1 MENNRLENQEME
13 QSGLKNQEM
22 EQSGLKSQEIEQNG
36 LKNQEIGN
44 KTLAGGVPENS
55 MTRNAP
61 YFLGMAFVFS
71 ICFAVSFYRNYI
83 GITFPLI
90 TAVMLAICALF
101 LKKEGIA
108 WKRSSWL
115 YAGISILLGISVFVT
130 TNVFVIF
137 FNTVGILLLLTVLM
151 MRQMYD
157 DRTWSF
163 GQYLGN
169 MLFLYLN
176 MIPEVAAPFIHLI
189 NYRKKHRGET
199 RKNKK
204 AKYVVIGVLIGL
216 PMLIVIIELLSSAD
230 QIFSQVIGEGC
241 HKLFRQIVFSPNVFL
256 VMLLMIVGFFG
267 IYSFFSALA
276 LRNMPQYA
284 SGLPKKN
291 PLIAVT
297 FLSMVAVVYVIFCG
311 IQVMFLFTGGM
322 LLPEGY
328 TYAEYARQGFF
339 QLMFVCSFNLILVV
353 SCIAVFEENKALK
366 LLLLLCSGCTYVM
379 IASSAFRMILYI
391 HTYHLSFLRV
401 LVLWFLAMLAVLM
414 AGIVV
419 AVTHPRFGLFRYCV
433 AVIAVFYLVFS
444 FGRTDVLIAEYNV
457 AHMGQDISYEDLQYL
472 TRLSMDVVP
481 VLSRYTFEHE
491 NGCQEENTNSAGRD
505 AYDSFEDW
513 YYDGADGTR
522 TGQGGCRRCLL
533 EQTFQHVLDKT
544 EDMSIRTF
552 HVSKY
557 LARRAALKW

>member
-1 MENNRLENQEME
+1 MENNRLEKQEME
-13 QSGLKNQEM
+13 HN
-22 EQSGLKSQEIEQNG
+22 
-36 LKNQEIGN
+36 
-44 KTLAGGVPENS
+44 TLAGSVPENS
-55 MTRNAP
+55 MSRNTP
-61 YFLGMAFVFS
+61 YFLGVAFVFS
-71 ICFAVSFYRNYI
+71 ICFAVAFYRNYI

-90 TAVMLAICALF
+90 TAATLASCVLF

-108 WKRSSWL
+108 WKRSNWL
-115 YAGISILLGISVFVT
+115 YAGSCMLLGFSVFMT
-130 TNVFVIF
+130 TNAFVIS

-151 MRQMYD
+151 MRQIYD

-176 MIPEVAAPFIHLI
+176 MIPEVAAPFVHLV
-189 NYRKKHRGET
+189 NYRKKHKDGT
-199 RKNKK
+199 KKNKK
-204 AKYVVIGVLIGL
+204 AKYVVIGLLIGL
-216 PMLIVIIELLSSAD
+216 PMLIAVIELLSSAD
-230 QIFSQVIGEGC
+230 QIFSQFIGEAC
-241 HKLFRQIVFSPNVFL
+241 HKLFGQIVFSPNVFL
-256 VMLLMIVGFFG
+256 VILLMMVGYFG

-276 LRNMPQYA
+276 LRNMPQYTSA
-284 SGLPKKN
+284 LPKKN

-297 FLSMVAVVYVIFCG
+297 FLSMVAIVYVIFCS

-339 QLMFVCSFNLILVV
+339 QLMFVCSFNFILAV

-366 LLLLLCSGCTYVM
+366 MLLLLCSGCTYVM

-391 HTYHLSFLRV
+391 YTYHLSFLRV

-414 AGIVV
+414 AGVV
-419 AVTHPRFGLFRYCV
+419 AAVTHPKFGLFRYCV
-433 AVIAVFYLVFS
+433 AVVAVFYLVFS

-491 NGCQEENTNSAGRD
+491 NGCQEANTNSAGRR
-505 AYDSFEDW
+505 AYGHFEEW
-513 YYDGADGTR
+513 YYDSADGAG
-522 TGQGGCRRCLL
+522 TGQRGCRRCLL
-533 EQTFQHVLDKT
+533 ERTFQNVLDKT
-544 EDMSIRTF
+544 DDMNIRTF

-557 LARRAALKW
+557 LARRAASEW

>member
-1 MENNRLENQEME
+1 MVNNRSENQET
-13 QSGLKNQEM
+13 
-22 EQSGLKSQEIEQNG
+22 
-36 LKNQEIGN
+36 GN
-44 KTLAGGVPENS
+44 NTLTGSVPENS
-55 MTRNAP
+55 ISRNTP
-61 YFLGMAFVFS
+61 YFLGVAFVFS
-71 ICFAVSFYRNYI
+71 ICFAVAFYRNFI
-83 GITFPLI
+83 GLTFPLI
-90 TAVMLAICALF
+90 TAVTLAACALF
-101 LKKEGIA
+101 LKKEGVA
-108 WKRSSWL
+108 WKRSNWL
-115 YAGISILLGISVFVT
+115 YAGICMLLGISVFIT
-130 TNVFVIF
+130 TNMFVIF

-151 MRQMYD
+151 MRQLYD
-157 DRTWSF
+157 DRAWSF

-176 MIPEVAAPFIHLI
+176 MIPEVAAPFVHLA
-189 NYRKKHRGET
+189 NYRKKHRVET
-199 RKNKK
+199 KNKK
-204 AKYVVIGVLIGL
+204 AKYILTGVLIGL

-230 QIFSQVIGEGC
+230 QIFSQVIGEAC
-241 HKLFRQIVFSPNVFL
+241 HKLFGQIVFSPNVFL
-256 VMLLMIVGFFG
+256 VILLMIVGFFG

-284 SGLPKKN
+284 SSLTKKN

-366 LLLLLCSGCTYVM
+366 TLLLLCSGCTYVM
-379 IASSAFRMILYI
+379 IASSAFRMVLYI

-414 AGIVV
+414 AGVAA
-419 AVTHPRFGLFRYCV
+419 AVTHPQFGLFRYCV
-433 AVIAVFYLVFS
+433 AVVAVFYLVFS
-444 FGRTDVLIAEYNV
+444 FGRTDALIAEYNV
-457 AHMGQDISYEDLQYL
+457 AHMGRDISYEDLQYL

-481 VLSRYTFEHE
+481 VLSRFTFEHE
-491 NGCQEENTNSAGRD
+491 NGCQEENANSAGRD

-513 YYDGADGTR
+513 YYDGANGAR
-522 TGQGGCRRCLL
+522 TGQRGCRRCLL
-533 EQTFQHVLDKT
+533 EQTFQNVLDKT
-544 EDMSIRTF
+544 KDMNIRTF

-557 LARRAALKW
+557 LARRAVLKR